1 MRRVIEDTKLAEI
14 ADAIRTK
21 TGRSFLITVSEMPS
35 EILSIF
41 TDGGAYDLYAGK
53 EAPAEAA
60 DGDFWVDTSDEGGSV
75 DEGYLIRLVNGTLTA
90 EDKLPDGITEIR
102 GHVFA
107 FCTSLALTALP
118 GGLTSIGDYA
128 FAECTS
134 LALTTLPEGLTSIG
148 EFAFYGCTSLAL
160 TALPGGLTS
169 IGDYAFAECTSL
181 ALTAL
186 SEGLTSIGEFA
197 FAFCTSMEK
206 LTFKGTPTTI
216 NDTAFY
222 DCTNLTT
229 INVPWA
235 EGAVANAPW
244 GATNAV
250 INYNYTGE

>member
-1 MRRVIEDTKLAEI
+1 MLRAIEDTKLAEI

-41 TDGGAYDLYAGK
+41 TDVGAYDLYAGK

-90 EDKLPDGITEIR
+90 ADKLPDGMTEI
-102 GHVFA
+102 GDYA
-107 FCTSLALTALP
+107 FYGCASLALTTLP
-118 GGLTSIGDYA
+118 EGLTSIGELA
-128 FAECTS
+128 FYNCTS
-134 LALTTLPEGLTSIG
+134 LALTTLPEGLTSII
-148 EFAFYGCTSLAL
+148 ERAFYNCTSL
-160 TALPGGLTS
+160 
-169 IGDYAFAECTSL
+169 
-181 ALTAL
+181 
-186 SEGLTSIGEFA
+186 
-197 FAFCTSMEK
+197 EK

-216 NDTAFY
+216 RIDAFKG
-222 DCTNLTT
+222 CTNLTT